1 MGGTRRRVTRSLM
14 FLILCVVVVIML
26 FPFLFMVLTAFKSED
41 QYISGNGFSLDSWA
55 ELFNVLPVVQELIN
69 STVVTAGAVVLII
82 AVSTTGGFAFAKLGF
97 RGSGMVFLAILA
109 GMMIPMQS
117 IIIPEFVN
125 IARVAHLNN
134 QYLGAILVY
143 AALGAPFATYLMTT
157 YYRGIPSEL
166 IEASVMDGTSY
177 WQVFRKLMLP
187 LSIPAITTVA
197 VLQFIQVWDDLL
209 IGLLFLNDPQVR
221 TITVGLAV
229 IQTGRVVNVPAL
241 MAGSLLSALPAVIV
255 YLIFQRNL
263 IQGLTMGCLLY
274 TSDAA

>member
-1 MGGTRRRVTRSLM
+1 MGHTRRQVTRSLM
-14 FLILCVVVVIML
+14 FLVLCVVVVVML
-26 FPFLFMVLTAFKSED
+26 FPFVFMVLTAFKSED

-134 QYLGAILVY
+134 QYLGAVLVY

-166 IEASVMDGTSY
+166 IEASVMDGASY

-197 VLQFIQVWDDLL
+197 VLQFIQIWDDLL

-241 MAGSLLSALPAVIV
+241 MAGSLLSALPAVVV

-263 IQGLTMGCLLY
+263 IQGLTMGVNK
-274 TSDAA
+274 

>member
-55 ELFNVLPVVQELIN
+55 ELFRVLPVVQELIN
-69 STVVTAGAVVLII
+69 STVVTAGAVLLII
-82 AVSTTGGFAFAKLGF
+82 VVSTTGGFAFAKLGF

-166 IEASVMDGTSY
+166 IEASVMDGASY

-209 IGLLFLNDPQVR
+209 IGLLFLNQPQVR

-263 IQGLTMGCLLY
+263 IQGLTIGVNK
-274 TSDAA
+274 

>member
-1 MGGTRRRVTRSLM
+1 MGLTRRRVTRSLM
-14 FLILCVVVVIML
+14 FLVLCVVVVVML
-26 FPFLFMVLTAFKSED
+26 FPFVFMVLTAFKSED

-134 QYLGAILVY
+134 QYLGAVLVY

-166 IEASVMDGTSY
+166 IEASVMDGASY

-197 VLQFIQVWDDLL
+197 VLQFIQIWDDLL

-241 MAGSLLSALPAVIV
+241 MAGSLLSALPAVVV

-263 IQGLTMGCLLY
+263 IQGLTMGVNK
-274 TSDAA
+274 

>member
-1 MGGTRRRVTRSLM
+1 MGITRRLVTRSLM

-26 FPFLFMVLTAFKSED
+26 FPFVFMVLTAFKSAD

-55 ELFNVLPVVQELIN
+55 ELFKVLPVVQELIN
-69 STVVTAGAVVLII
+69 STVVTAGAVLLII
-82 AVSTTGGFAFAKLGF
+82 VVSTMGGFAFAKLGF

-166 IEASVMDGTSY
+166 IEASVMDGASY
-177 WQVFRKLMLP
+177 WQIFRKLMLP

-241 MAGSLLSALPAVIV
+241 MAGSLLSALPAVVV

-263 IQGLTMGCLLY
+263 IQGLTMGVNK
-274 TSDAA
+274 

>member
-1 MGGTRRRVTRSLM
+1 MGLTRRRVTRSLM

-134 QYLGAILVY
+134 QYLGAVLVY

-157 YYRGIPSEL
+157 YYRGIPTEL
-166 IEASVMDGTSY
+166 IEASVMDGASY

-197 VLQFIQVWDDLL
+197 VLQFIQIWDDLL

-241 MAGSLLSALPAVIV
+241 MAGSLLSALPAVVV

-263 IQGLTMGCLLY
+263 IQGLTMGVNK
-274 TSDAA
+274 

>member
-1 MGGTRRRVTRSLM
+1 MYLTRRRITRGLM
-14 FLILCVVVVIML
+14 FLILCLVVVIML
-26 FPFLFMVLTAFKSED
+26 FPFVFMLVVAFRSKD
-41 QYISGNGFSLDSWA
+41 QYLAGSGFSLDSWN
-55 ELFNVLPVVQELIN
+55 ELFHYLPVVQQLVN
-69 STVVTAGAVVLII
+69 STIVTTGSVLLII

-97 RGSGMVFLAILA
+97 RGSGLVFLAILA

-125 IARVAHLNN
+125 IARIAHLIN
-134 QYLGAILVY
+134 QFPGAILVY

-166 IEASVMDGTSY
+166 IEASIIDGASY
-177 WQVFRKLMLP
+177 WQVFLRVLLP

-209 IGLLFLNDPQVR
+209 VGLLFLNGPDVR

-241 MAGSLLSALPAVIV
+241 MAGSLLSALPAIVV

-263 IQGLTMGCLLY
+263 IQGLTMGVNK
-274 TSDAA
+274 